1 MAERENINWN
11 DDEILESHIR
21 AAVDALVPDVWDR
34 LDLTVPQDRAGDMAS
49 EGTGEAVQ
57 AEVQR
62 PAPNKAPEGTV
73 EAVQG
78 KNHDP
83 APIYRMYRRMR
94 TIAVAAAAC
103 LCIVIAGGGVS
114 FVRNRQVDSVV
125 GIDVNPSVR
134 LSVNRKERILKAEP
148 LNDDAEVILD
158 DMDLTQVDLN
168 IGVNAL
174 IGSMVRHGY
183 LDDLD
188 NAILV
193 TVSNNDRNKAATV
206 RREVVTEVASSLEEH
221 RVSAVV
227 YDQEM
232 EETDEIR
239 ALADEYGISI
249 GKAYFLSELVEEND
263 LSEEDL
269 KKFAGMN
276 MEVIAREIAE
286 SSYRLRKTDEEDD
299 GAPEMTEITLA
310 QTTPPETTP
319 AESTEAESSSES
331 ESAEESSSA
340 EESTEDAASAEKKA
354 TEESAESSAWA
365 ENLSEREIEESVGIG
380 MTEAE
385 EVSVSSSKLKVKID
399 NVDFDDGRLSVHFKS
414 KVEWKSPS
422 VSVEDQ
428 DGETYSAKIVE
439 NDSESCEIEVYG
451 LDGGLS
457 CEFIIGGVGSQGEHS
472 YGSVKGYFD
481 TPEIAEGAVSSS
493 HSKSRN
499 QDEDSDQDDEDD
511 DDDSSFGSGSAG
523 GSGSGSSGNSG
534 GGSGSSGSGSGGSG
548 SSGSG
553 NTNSGNS
560 GGGSGSGAGGAGSES
575 AESAGAGAPEQT
587 AAGTENQPAAD
598 AGSQETAAADSASGG
613 AAGSQTGEGTSDQA
627 SGETGKQAS
636 GGTDTVSSVD
646 AEAAADNGTDAN
658 SGNSGETGADS
669 AANAAAG
676 AEGGESS
683 AAAQ

>member
-34 LDLTVPQDRAGDMAS
+34 LDLTVPQDSAGDMAS
-49 EGTGEAVQ
+49 EGTGEAAQ

-62 PAPNKAPEGTV
+62 PAPDKAPEGTGDPAPDKAPV
-73 EAVQG
+73 ETG
-78 KNHDP
+78 DP

-239 ALADEYGISI
+239 ALADKYGISI

-276 MEVIAREIAE
+276 MEEIAREIAE

-481 TPEIAEGAVSSS
+481 TPEIAEGAMSSN

-499 QDEDSDQDDEDD
+499 QDEDSDRDDEDD
-511 DDDSSFGSGSAG
+511 DDDSSSGG
-523 GSGSGSSGNSG
+523 GSGSGGSGNTGDGNNAGGNSSSGSSGSGNGSSGNSG
-534 GGSGSSGSGSGGSG
+534 G
-548 SSGSG
+548 
-553 NTNSGNS
+553 
-560 GGGSGSGAGGAGSES
+560 ADSES
-575 AESAGAGAPEQT
+575 AESAGASAPEQT

-658 SGNSGETGADS
+658 SGNSGETGADN
-669 AANAAAG
+669 AANSAAG
-676 AEGGESS
+676 AEAGDIS

>member
-34 LDLTVPQDRAGDMAS
+34 LDLTVPQDAAGDTAP
-49 EGTGEAVQ
+49 EGTGKTVQ

-62 PAPNKAPEGTV
+62 PAPDKAPEGT
-73 EAVQG
+73 G
-78 KNHDP
+78 DP

-276 MEVIAREIAE
+276 MEEIAREIAE

-310 QTTPPETTP
+310 QTMPPETTP

-331 ESAEESSSA
+331 ESAEESSSEA
-340 EESTEDAASAEKKA
+340 ESTEDAASAEKKT
-354 TEESAESSAWA
+354 TEEGTESSAWA

-481 TPEIAEGAVSSS
+481 TPEIAEGAMSSS

-511 DDDSSFGSGSAG
+511 DDDSS
-523 GSGSGSSGNSG
+523 
-534 GGSGSSGSGSGGSG
+534 
-548 SSGSG
+548 SGSG
-553 NTNSGNS
+553 NAGGGNNAGGNSSSGNY

-598 AGSQETAAADSASGG
+598 AGSQETAADGSASGG
-613 AAGSQTGEGTSDQA
+613 TAGN
-627 SGETGKQAS
+627 QAS

-646 AEAAADNGTDAN
+646 AEAAADNGTAAD
-658 SGNSGETGADS
+658 SGNSGETGADT

-676 AEGGESS
+676 ADAGESS

>member
-34 LDLTVPQDRAGDMAS
+34 LDLTVPQDSAGDMAS
-49 EGTGEAVQ
+49 EGTGEAAQ

-62 PAPNKAPEGTV
+62 PAPDKAPEGTGDPAPDKAPV
-73 EAVQG
+73 ETG
-78 KNHDP
+78 DP

-239 ALADEYGISI
+239 ALADKYGISI

-276 MEVIAREIAE
+276 MEEIAREIAE

-319 AESTEAESSSES
+319 VESTEAESSSES
-331 ESAEESSSA
+331 ESAEESSSEA
-340 EESTEDAASAEKKA
+340 ESTEDAASGEKKT
-354 TEESAESSAWA
+354 TEEGTESSAWA

-481 TPEIAEGAVSSS
+481 TPEIAEGAMSSN

-499 QDEDSDQDDEDD
+499 QDEDSDRDDEDD
-511 DDDSSFGSGSAG
+511 DDDSSSGG
-523 GSGSGSSGNSG
+523 GSGSGGSGNTGDGNNAGGNSSSGSSGSGNGSSGNSG
-534 GGSGSSGSGSGGSG
+534 G
-548 SSGSG
+548 
-553 NTNSGNS
+553 
-560 GGGSGSGAGGAGSES
+560 ADSES
-575 AESAGAGAPEQT
+575 AESAGASAPEQT

-598 AGSQETAAADSASGG
+598 AGSRQAAADGSTSGG

-627 SGETGKQAS
+627 AGETGSQASDGTGKQAS

-646 AEAAADNGTDAN
+646 AEAAAENGTAAN
-658 SGNSGETGADS
+658 SGNSGETGADN
-669 AANAAAG
+669 AANSAAG
-676 AEGGESS
+676 AEAGDIS